1 MPHINT
7 TLFTTTSMDNRTVAF
22 FAIAAAAVALALLK
36 QRVMA
41 VVALAILAVA
51 IMLPNAANK
60 AVNNVLRQY
69 KRPAT
74 TPPQNDDAN
83 LDCARETIAQ
93 DGIESVR
100 RQDEREYDRNAQFRS
115 NTVPSVDARQSFT
128 NGMNSIVFA

>member
-1 MPHINT
+1 
-7 TLFTTTSMDNRTVAF
+7 MDNRTVAF

-74 TPPQNDDAN
+74 PPPQNDHAN
-83 LDCARETIAQ
+83 ELECARETIAQ
-93 DGIESVR
+93 DGIDSVR
-100 RQDEREYDRNAQFRS
+100 RQDGREYDRNAQFRS
-115 NTVPSVDARQSFT
+115 NTVPSVEARQSFS

>member
-1 MPHINT
+1 
-7 TLFTTTSMDNRTVAF
+7 MDNRTVAF

-51 IMLPNAANK
+51 IMLPNAANN

-74 TPPQNDDAN
+74 TPPQNDDDAN
-83 LDCARETIAQ
+83 LECARETIAQ

-100 RQDEREYDRNAQFRS
+100 RQDEREYTRNTQFRS
-115 NTVPSVDARQSFT
+115 NTVPSVDARKSFS

>member
-1 MPHINT
+1 
-7 TLFTTTSMDNRTVAF
+7 MDNRTVAF

-51 IMLPNAANK
+51 IMLPNAANS

-74 TPPQNDDAN
+74 RPPQNDDDN
-83 LDCARETIAQ
+83 ELECARETIAQ
-93 DGIESVR
+93 NGIESVR
-100 RQDEREYDRNAQFRS
+100 LQDGREYTRNTQFRS
-115 NTVPSVDARQSFT
+115 NTVPSVDARKSFS